1 MKTIAF
7 VCPWFDEN
15 IPGGA
20 EMELR
25 GLTTHLAASGVKLE
39 ILTTCVE
46 KFASDWNVNYHKAGL
61 DKACGLEVRRF
72 KIRKRDVQKFDAV
85 NYKFMNNIPVSE
97 KEEEIYMQE
106 MVNSPDL
113 YDYIS
118 ANKDNYALFV
128 YIPYM
133 FGTTYAGVA
142 QCPEKSVLIPCLHD
156 ESYAYMQLFKKRYA
170 NVAGMIF
177 HSEPE
182 YNLAKKLYG
191 SAYKGAVLGEG
202 VDTGLN
208 YNADRFREKYNIKE
222 PFILYAGRKEEGKN
236 VHTLL
241 KYFAQYK
248 KTNNSDLKLVLVG
261 GGQIGIPESVK
272 NDVIDLGFVSL
283 QDKTDAESA
292 ALVLCNPSKFESFS
306 LVIMESW
313 LCKRPVMVYGG
324 CEVTKDFVKKSNGG
338 LYFNGYYEF
347 EGALNYIIEHPQ
359 IADIMGSNG
368 YEYVNSEFAWDV
380 IVRKYTDYFEELSK
394 KVNE

>member
-7 VCPWFDEN
+7 VCPWFGEN

-25 GLTTHLAASGVKLE
+25 GLTTHLSQSGLDLE

-46 KFASDWNVNYHKAGL
+46 KFASDWNKDYYKAGE
-61 DKACGLEVRRF
+61 DVVCGLKVRRF
-72 KIRKRDVQKFDAV
+72 PVRKRNVKSFDAV

-97 KEEEIYMQE
+97 SEEQTYMQE
-106 MVNSPDL
+106 MVNSTAL
-113 YDYIS
+113 YDYIRD
-118 ANKDNYALFV
+118 NKDKYALFV

-133 FGTTYAGVA
+133 FGTTYEGVK

-156 ESYAYMQLFKKRYA
+156 ESYAYMKLFARRYS

-177 HSEPE
+177 HSKPE
-182 YNLAKKLYG
+182 YELASRLYG
-191 SAYKGAVLGEG
+191 DKYDGVVLGEG
-202 VDTGLN
+202 VDTGLS
-208 YNADRFREKYNIKE
+208 YNADRFRDKYGITD

-248 KTNNSDLKLVLVG
+248 KDNVNNLKLVLVG
-261 GGQIGIPESVK
+261 GGEIAIPESVK

-292 ALVLCNPSKFESFS
+292 ALLLCNPSKFESFS

-313 LCKRPVMVYGG
+313 LCKRPVIVYGG
-324 CEVTKDFVKKSNGG
+324 CEVTKNFVKESNGG
-338 LYFNGYYEF
+338 LYFDGYYEF
-347 EGALNYIIEHPQ
+347 AGAVNYIMNHPD
-359 IADIMGSNG
+359 IADIMGNNG
-368 YEYVNSEFAWDV
+368 YNYVNSEFAWDV
-380 IVRKYTDYFEELSK
+380 IVRKYTEYFIRLSD
-394 KVNE
+394 KVN